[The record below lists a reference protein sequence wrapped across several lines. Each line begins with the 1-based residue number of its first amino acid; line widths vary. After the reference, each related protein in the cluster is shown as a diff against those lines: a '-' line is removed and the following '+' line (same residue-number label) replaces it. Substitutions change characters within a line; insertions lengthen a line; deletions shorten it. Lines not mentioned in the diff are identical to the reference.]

1 MTKTIVVGLDG
12 ASWDLLDPWIEAG
25 HLPTLERLREEG
37 SWATNRSAYPPV
49 TFPNWKVYASGKNP
63 GKLGVFWFE
72 RVDLEAGTI
81 DVMEGADFDTA
92 EVWDYLNDDGY
103 ATGVVNM
110 PSTYPPRE
118 IDGIMV
124 SGGPDAAEGEYRS
137 LESGYTYPPELE
149 DELRERFDYDVHPD
163 PLLSSNAETGAEVE
177 EILRL
182 LDLRFDVAID
192 ALTERD
198 HDFVHVTLF
207 YLNVI
212 HHFFWDEEPSLRAW
226 QLVDERLAEIE
237 SMEDVNLVITSDHG
251 SIETEAEFYI
261 NEWLAENG
269 YLQKDRSADYYFQR
283 LGLTRENVLSVAKR
297 LGAVDLLAKVV
308 PERLQQMV
316 PQEAGVKRGRKMEAI
331 DLEETAAV
339 ASSQGPI
346 YLNPDV
352 ADESTREAL
361 IEELSAVT
369 DADGEPYFTNVYRG
383 EEVYS
388 GEYVEDGP
396 DVVVEQ
402 RPGVHVNDGLGGGEV
417 VTEPDRWRAENTM
430 TGIFL
435 AKGPDFEPQGELA
448 DVRMVDLAP
457 TLLALYGVAIPTDV
471 DGEVLPIFDEA
482 RNPGTR
488 EPIDLSDDRGSA
500 QDDVEDRL
508 KQLGYME

>member
-25 HLPTLERLREEG
+25 HLPTIERLREEG
-37 SWATNRSAYPPV
+37 SWATNRSCYPPV

-63 GKLGVFWFE
+63 GQFGVFWFE
-72 RVDLEAGTI
+72 RVDLANGTI

-92 EVWDYLNDDGY
+92 ELWDYLNDEGHS
-103 ATGVVNM
+103 TGVVNM

-118 IDGIMV
+118 VDGVMIA
-124 SGGPDAAEGEYRS
+124 GGPDAVEGEYRS
-137 LESGYTYPPELE
+137 IDSGYTYPPELAE
-149 DELRERFDYDVHPD
+149 ELHERFDYDVHPD
-163 PLLSSNAETGAEVE
+163 PLLSSNEETGAEVD

-192 ALTERD
+192 ALQERD
-198 HDFVHVTLF
+198 LDFVHVTLF

-212 HHFFWDEEPSLRAW
+212 HHFFWDAEPSLRAW
-226 QLVDERLAEIE
+226 QLVDERLAEIDA
-237 SMEDVNLVITSDHG
+237 MEGVNLVITSDHG
-251 SIETEAEFYI
+251 SMETEAEFYI

-269 YLQKDRSADYYFQR
+269 YLTKARSAEYYFQR
-283 LGLTRENVLSVAKR
+283 LGLTRERALALAKR
-297 LGAVDLLAKVV
+297 AGAVDLLAKVV
-308 PERLQQMV
+308 PERIQRMV
-316 PQEAGVKRGRKMEAI
+316 PQEAGAKRGRKLEAI
-331 DLEETAAV
+331 DLAETAAV

-352 ADESTREAL
+352 ATEETREQL
-361 IEELSAVT
+361 IEDLRAVT
-369 DADGEPYFTNVYRG
+369 DDQGEPYFPAVYRG

-402 RPGVHVNDGLGGGEV
+402 RPGIHVNDGLGGGEV
-417 VTEPDRWRAENTM
+417 VTEPDRWAAENTM

-435 AKGPDFEPQGELA
+435 ATGPDFEPRGHMDEI
-448 DVRMVDLAP
+448 DMVDVAP
-457 TLLALYGVAIPTDV
+457 TLLATYDVAIPTDV
-471 DGEVLPIFDEA
+471 DGEVLDIFSEPRD
-482 RNPGTR
+482 PGTR
-488 EPIDLSDDRGSA
+488 EPIDLDDDRGSEA
-500 QDDVEDRL
+500 GDVEDRL